1 MLMLRK
7 LKFKICSLFARY
19 PLTFKWTTFWW
30 RKCGYS
36 IGNDTVISPYCLIWA
51 THHLDTDYVTIG
63 NDVHI
68 GPCSI
73 LVVRSHPKEDLA
85 IYGKLVSQIRGNII
99 IEDGVWIGANVTI
112 LPNVTVRK
120 CAIVGAG
127 SVVTKDVEPY
137 SIVAGV
143 PAKIIGYVK

>member
-7 LKFKICSLFARY
+7 LKFKVCSLFARY
-19 PLTFKWTTFWW
+19 PMTFKWTTFWW
-30 RKCGYS
+30 RQCGYS
-36 IGNDTVISPYCLIWA
+36 IGKDTVISPYCLIWA
-51 THHLDTDYVTIG
+51 THHLDTDYVRIG

-99 IEDGVWIGANVTI
+99 IEDGVWMGANVTI
-112 LPNVTVRK
+112 LPNITVKK